1 MTNLTFWTN
10 LSIIWLAF
18 LGFILT
24 LVPLVIFYF
33 AMRGMF
39 IVNRTLP
46 RYLKLGQ
53 YYSGIVRDQTTRVSL
68 KVAEPMVRAHGEA
81 ARTQAFLQS
90 LQPQRNRAAES
101 TIHWKRGKET
111 VNHKTRAL
119 LIGVGAGAFL
129 GASFAWIASERSRQ
143 RRQGNALSAVKSLG
157 PMDYFALGIAL
168 LTLARQFGGMLKK
181 A

>member
-1 MTNLTFWTN
+1 MDFSFLTNLTFWTN

-68 KVAEPMVRAHGEA
+68 KVAEPMVHAHGEA

-90 LQPQRNRAAES
+90 LQPQRNRAAAS
-101 TIHWKRGKET
+101 TITGKE
-111 VNHKTRAL
+111 
-119 LIGVGAGAFL
+119 
-129 GASFAWIASERSRQ
+129 E
-143 RRQGNALSAVKSLG
+143 
-157 PMDYFALGIAL
+157 
-168 LTLARQFGGMLKK
+168 KK
-181 A
+181 P

>member
-1 MTNLTFWTN
+1 MDFSFLTNLTFWTN

-33 AMRGMF
+33 AMRGML
-39 IVNRTLP
+39 IVNRTVP

-81 ARTQAFLQS
+81 ARTQAFLQVCSPNETGRLRPLS
-90 LQPQRNRAAES
+90 LKKRKRNREPQDTSAAHRRRRWR
-101 TIHWKRGKET
+101 IPGR
-111 VNHKTRAL
+111 L
-119 LIGVGAGAFL
+119 LCL
-129 GASFAWIASERSRQ
+129 DRQ
-143 RRQGNALSAVKSLG
+143 RTKRRG
-157 PMDYFALGIAL
+157 
-168 LTLARQFGGMLKK
+168 
-181 A
+181 